1 MNLNLEELTDYD
13 KFIYLIS
20 CMTYNPDNFYIDYK
34 KFVENNKSIIAP
46 LSF

>member
-20 CMTYNPDNFYIDYK
+20 SMIYNPDNFYTDYK
-34 KFVENNKSIIAP
+34 KFVESNKSLIAP